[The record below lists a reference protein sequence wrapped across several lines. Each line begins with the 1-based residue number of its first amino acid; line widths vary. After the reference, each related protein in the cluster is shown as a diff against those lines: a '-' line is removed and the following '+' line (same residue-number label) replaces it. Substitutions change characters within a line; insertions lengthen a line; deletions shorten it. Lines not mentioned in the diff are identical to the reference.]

1 MIDLGFFIFLSSGLF
16 LGWSLGANDAANIFG
31 TAVTSRMLRFR
42 TAAILCAVFVIIGAV
57 ISGAGASHGLGKL
70 GAVNALAGSFT
81 VALSAAVTVY
91 TMTKWGLPV
100 STTQAVVGG
109 IIGWNLFSDSPTDMA
124 SLSQIAGTWVASPIL
139 GALFAWLIYLGLNV
153 LIDYTKPHL
162 LWQDHWTRLG
172 LVLAGVFGAYSLGAN
187 NIGNV
192 MGVFVDSSPLQ
203 EIQIGDLF
211 ALSGPQRLFLWGS
224 IAIGAGVFFSRAVMM
239 TIGKGIV
246 PIGPLGGW
254 VVVVSQALVLF
265 IFSSVSLQQF
275 VTGFGLPPIPLVPVS
290 SSQAVVGAV
299 CGIAFARGIK
309 GLRQIRWWELG
320 KIAVGWVSTPISAA
334 LICYVMLF
342 IVQNVFEQQVFIAP
356 SDSSAGLLPEITG

>member
-1 MIDLGFFIFLSSGLF
+1 MIDLTFFLFLSSGLF

-31 TAVTSRMLRFR
+31 TAVTTRMLRFR
-42 TAAILCAVFVIIGAV
+42 TAAILCAVFVVLGAV

-81 VALSAAVTVY
+81 VALSAALTVY

-109 IIGWNLFSDSPTDMA
+109 IVGWNFFSDSPTDMA

-139 GALFAWLIYLGLNV
+139 GALFAWLIYLGLIF
-153 LIDYTKPHL
+153 LIDRVKPHM
-162 LWQDHWTRLG
+162 LWLDHWTRLG

-192 MGVFVDSSPLQ
+192 MGVFVASSPLQ
-203 EIQIGDLF
+203 DIQVGDLF
-211 ALSGPQRLFLWGS
+211 SLSAPQRLFLWGG
-224 IAIGAGVFFSRAVMM
+224 IAIAVGAFFSLPVMA
-239 TIGKGIV
+239 TVGKGIV

-254 VVVVSQALVLF
+254 VVVVSQSLVLF
-265 IFSSVSLQQF
+265 IFSSTSLQNF
-275 VTGFGLPPIPLVPVS
+275 VTGLGLPPIPLVPVS

-299 CGIAFARGIK
+299 CGIALARGIK
-309 GLRQIRWWELG
+309 GLRQIRWWEVA

-334 LICYVMLF
+334 LICFVMLF
-342 IVQNVFEQQVFIAP
+342 IVQNVFEQQVYML
-356 SDSSAGLLPEITG
+356 SSTSHAESRP

>member
-1 MIDLGFFIFLSSGLF
+1 MIDLNFFIFLSSGLF
-16 LGWSLGANDAANIFG
+16 LGWSLGSNDAANIFG

-42 TAAILCAVFVIIGAV
+42 TAAILCAVFVVLGAV
-57 ISGAGASHGLGKL
+57 VSGAGAAHGLGKL

-81 VALSAAVTVY
+81 VALSAALTVY

-109 IIGWNLFSDSPTDMA
+109 IVGWNLFSDSPTDLA

-139 GALFAWLIYLGLNV
+139 GALFAWLLYLA
-153 LIDYTKPHL
+153 LIFLIEHVKPHM
-162 LWQDHWTRLG
+162 LWLDHWTRLG

-203 EIQIGDLF
+203 DIQIGDLF
-211 ALSGPQRLFLWGS
+211 ALSGPQRLFLWGGLA
-224 IAIGAGVFFSRAVMM
+224 IAVGVFFSLPVMA

-265 IFSSVSLQQF
+265 IFSSSSLQKF
-275 VTGFGLPPIPLVPVS
+275 VMDLGLPPIPLVPVS

-299 CGIAFARGIK
+299 CGIALARGIK
-309 GLRQIRWWELG
+309 GLRQIRWWEVA
-320 KIAVGWVSTPISAA
+320 KIALGWVSTPISAA
-334 LICYVMLF
+334 LICFVLLF
-342 IVQNVFEQQVFIAP
+342 IVQNVFEQQVFVVS
-356 SDSSAGLLPEITG
+356 SDSYVERNP